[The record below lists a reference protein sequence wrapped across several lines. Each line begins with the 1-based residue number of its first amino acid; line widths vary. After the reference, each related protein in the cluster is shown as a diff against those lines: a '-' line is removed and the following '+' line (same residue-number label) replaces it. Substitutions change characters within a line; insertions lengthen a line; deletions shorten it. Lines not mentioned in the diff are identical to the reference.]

1 MANSGHFFRKLQLEA
16 QLQVGSIWTPIH
28 EILLEVKAD
37 PDWLKK
43 YGYEEIQM
51 RDAVIAR
58 LMEER
63 P

>member
-1 MANSGHFFRKLQLEA
+1 MNSARIRKLQLEA
-16 QLQVGSIWTPIH
+16 QLQVGSIWTPIQ

-63 P
+63 A